1 MMNQYLQVEKKSLF
15 HKIDWRLVIIILL
28 LNIVGVLNLYSA
40 THAVHATGLSRNF
53 LFQTTCLLGG
63 WIVFIIVTLIN
74 YKHLIRFSYLFYIGI
89 LIALILVPF
98 IGRSTYGAKRWLDL
112 GLFSFQPSETMK
124 VALILI
130 LSHLLIHHRY
140 IQVLKLKDL
149 ILPFLVTIVPFVLTL
164 RQPDLGTAMI
174 FLAIALS
181 MILFIGI
188 QKQLFILCVLM
199 GIIAMPLA
207 WNFALKD
214 YQKDRVLTFLYPSKD
229 PQGSG
234 YNSNQSKISIGSG
247 QILGKGFRQGTQS
260 QLRFLPERHTDF
272 IFSVLSEEHGFLGST
287 ATIGLFFLLL
297 LIGINIASKAADK
310 TGALLAIGSITVL
323 FWHISVNIGMV
334 TGLLPIVGIPLP
346 LLSYGGSNLLLTMFT
361 LGLISSVAMN
371 RNLF

>member
-1 MMNQYLQVEKKSLF
+1 MQYLQVEKKSLF
-15 HKIDWRLVIIILL
+15 HKIDWRLVAVILV
-28 LNIVGVLNLYSA
+28 LNVIGLFNLYSA
-40 THAVHATGLSRNF
+40 THAIHATGLNRNF
-53 LFQTTCLLGG
+53 IFQATCLLGG
-63 WIVFIIVTLIN
+63 WSVFITITLIN
-74 YKHLIRFSYLFYIGI
+74 YKHLIRFSYIFYTLN

-98 IGRSTYGAKRWLDL
+98 IGRSTYGARRWIDL

-140 IQVLKLKDL
+140 VQVLRLKDL
-149 ILPFLVTIVPFVLTL
+149 ITPFLVTVIPFILTL
-164 RQPDLGTAMI
+164 RQPDLGTAMV

-188 QKQLFILCVLM
+188 QKQLFIAFVLM
-199 GIIAMPLA
+199 GIIAIPLA

-214 YQKDRVLTFLYPSKD
+214 YQKDRILTFLDSSRD

-272 IFSVLSEEHGFLGST
+272 IFSVLSEEHGFLGSMV
-287 ATIGLFFLLL
+287 TIGLFSLLL

-310 TGALLAIGSITVL
+310 TGALLAMGSVAVL

-361 LGLISSVAMN
+361 LGLISSVAVN
-371 RNLF
+371 KNFF

>member
-1 MMNQYLQVEKKSLF
+1 MTQYLQVEKKSLL
-15 HKIDWRLVIIILL
+15 HKIDWRFVTVILILNVIGLV
-28 LNIVGVLNLYSA
+28 NLYSA
-40 THAVHATGLSRNF
+40 THGAHTTGLSRNF
-53 LFQTTCLLGG
+53 LFQATCLLGG
-63 WIVFIIVTLIN
+63 WIVFIIITLIN
-74 YKHLIRFSYLFYIGI
+74 YKHLIRFSYVFYII
-89 LIALILVPF
+89 NLIALILVPF
-98 IGRSTYGAKRWLDL
+98 IGRSTYGAKRWIDL
-112 GLFSFQPSETMK
+112 GFFSFQPSETMK

-130 LSHLLIHHRY
+130 LSHLLIH
-140 IQVLKLKDL
+140 QDL
-149 ILPFLVTIVPFVLTL
+149 ITPFLVTVIPFVLTL
-164 RQPDLGTAMI
+164 HQPDLGTAMI

-188 QKQLFILCVLM
+188 QRHLFIAFVLM
-199 GIIAMPLA
+199 GIIAIPLA

-214 YQKDRVLTFLYPSKD
+214 YQKDRVLTFLDPSRD

-272 IFSVLSEEHGFLGST
+272 IFSVLSEEHGFLGSVS
-287 ATIGLFFLLL
+287 TIGLFSLLL
-297 LIGINIASKAADK
+297 LIGLNIASKAADK
-310 TGALLAIGSITVL
+310 TGALLAIGSVAVL

-361 LGLISSVAMN
+361 LGLISSVAVN
-371 RNLF
+371 KNLF

>member
-1 MMNQYLQVEKKSLF
+1 MSQYLQVEKKSLL
-15 HKIDWRLVIIILL
+15 HKIDWRLVTVILF
-28 LNIVGVLNLYSA
+28 LNVVGLLNLYSA
-40 THAVHATGLSRNF
+40 THGVHTIGLSRNF
-53 LFQTTCLLGG
+53 LFQITCLLGG
-63 WIVFIIVTLIN
+63 WTVFTIITLIN
-74 YKHLIRFSYLFYIGI
+74 YKHLIRFSYIFYILN

-98 IGRSTYGAKRWLDL
+98 IGRSTYGAKRWIDL
-112 GLFSFQPSETMK
+112 GFFSFQPSETMK

-140 IQVLKLKDL
+140 IQLLRLKDL
-149 ILPFLVTIVPFVLTL
+149 AIPFLVTIIPFILTL

-174 FLAIALS
+174 FLAITLS

-188 QKQLFILCVLM
+188 QRPIFIACIFM
-199 GIIAMPLA
+199 GIIAIPLA

-214 YQKDRVLTFLYPSKD
+214 YQKGRILTFLDPSRD

-272 IFSVLSEEHGFLGST
+272 IFSVLSEEHGFLGSM
-287 ATIGLFFLLL
+287 ATVGLFSLLL
-297 LIGINIASKAADK
+297 LIGISIASTAADK
-310 TGALLAIGSITVL
+310 TGALLSMGCVAVL
-323 FWHISVNIGMV
+323 FWHIFVNIGMV

-361 LGLISSVAMN
+361 LGLISSVAVN
-371 RNLF
+371 KNLF

>member
-1 MMNQYLQVEKKSLF
+1 MNQYLHIEKKSLF
-15 HKIDWRLVIIILL
+15 HKVDWHLVAVILF
-28 LNIVGVLNLYSA
+28 LNIIGLLNLYSA
-40 THAVHATGLSRNF
+40 THAVHTTGLSRNF
-53 LFQTTCLLGG
+53 IFQTTCLLGG
-63 WIVFIIVTLIN
+63 WAVFITVTLIN
-74 YKHLIRFSYLFYIGI
+74 YKHLIRFSYIFYILN
-89 LIALILVPF
+89 LIALTLVPF
-98 IGRSTYGAKRWLDL
+98 IGRSTYGAKRWIDL

-140 IQVLKLKDL
+140 MQVLRLKDL
-149 ILPFLVTIVPFVLTL
+149 ITPFLVTIIPFILTL
-164 RQPDLGTAMI
+164 RQPDLGTAMV
-174 FLAIALS
+174 FLAISLS

-188 QKQLFILCVLM
+188 QRHIFIAFVLI
-199 GIIAMPLA
+199 GIITVPLA
-207 WNFALKD
+207 WNFGLKD
-214 YQKDRVLTFLYPSKD
+214 YQKSRVLTFLYPSND

-272 IFSVLSEEHGFLGST
+272 IFSVLSEEHGFLGSII
-287 ATIGLFFLLL
+287 TIGLFSFLL
-297 LIGINIASKAADK
+297 LIGITIASKAADK
-310 TGALLAIGSITVL
+310 TGALLAIGCVAVL

-361 LGLISSVAMN
+361 LGLISSVAVN
-371 RNLF
+371 KNLF